1 MTHSKFISLKKAIQ
15 IAILHSKRR
24 KKATKIDLTNSL
36 NYISSKEI
44 RSPINL
50 PELDS
55 AGLDGFIISNK
66 KSAKFPVSSKII
78 ETGKV
83 YKNLNIKYAY
93 RINTGASIPKNFKN
107 FISLEN
113 AFIEKE
119 LLILSKSKISN
130 KDIKKKGEDLKKKQI
145 LIKENQKINFIRL
158 ALLASVGIK
167 KIEIHSPLKVGIVS
181 TGNELINYKKKK
193 KDFQTFDSNK
203 LQIINFLKKYPIS
216 INDLGILKDNYKDVE
231 KFYRT
236 KNSNFDIII
245 SSGGSSFSSGD
256 HTSSYLN
263 KNTKILFLYL
273 RIQPGRPIIFA
284 KYNGQYIF
292 SLPGNPLAVMVN
304 LKLLISKFIDPNN
317 LYSNF
322 KIENF
327 KSGFNAS
334 KKVNITKFIRVIIK
348 GKTIYEHNSE
358 GSAKLISTAQSDGF
372 LIVEEGISRV
382 IKGKSYPVIKFEI

>member
-1 MTHSKFISLKKAIQ
+1 VTHFKLISLKKAIQ
-15 IAILHSKRR
+15 LAILHSNKI
-24 KKATKIDLTNSL
+24 KKSSEIDLADSL
-36 NYISSKEI
+36 NFIASKEI
-44 RSPINL
+44 YSPINL

-66 KSAKFPVSSKII
+66 RSAKFPVSSKII

-93 RINTGASIPKNFKN
+93 RINTGASIPRNFKN

-113 AFIEKE
+113 VFVENE
-119 LLILSKSKISN
+119 HLILSKSKISN

-145 LIKENQKINFIRL
+145 LIKKNQKINFIKL

-167 KIEIHSPLKVGIVS
+167 KIEIHSPLKVGVVS

-203 LQIINFLKKYPIS
+203 LQIMNFLKKYPIS
-216 INDLGILKDNYKDVE
+216 IDDLGILKDNYKDVE
-231 KFYRT
+231 KFYKT
-236 KNSNFDIII
+236 KNFKYDIII

-256 HTSSYLN
+256 HTSSYLI
-263 KNTKILFLYL
+263 KNTKILFQYL

-284 KYNGQYIF
+284 KYRRQYIF

-304 LKLLISKFIDPNN
+304 LKLIISKFFDSNN

-322 KIENF
+322 KFENY
-327 KSGFNAS
+327 KSGFDSN
-334 KKVNITKFIRVIIK
+334 KKVNITKFIRVKIK
-348 GKTIYEHNSE
+348 GNTAYEHNTK
-358 GSAKLISTAQSDGF
+358 GSAKLISSAQSDGF
-372 LIVEEGISRV
+372 MIIEEGTSDV
-382 IKGKSYPVIKFEI
+382 VKGKYYPVIKFEI

>member
-1 MTHSKFISLKKAIQ
+1 MISLKKAIQ
-15 IAILHSKRR
+15 LAILYSNRT
-24 KKATKIDLTNSL
+24 KKTSEIDLADSL
-36 NYISSKEI
+36 NFVSSKEI

-93 RINTGASIPKNFKN
+93 RINTGASIPRNFKN

-145 LIKENQKINFIRL
+145 LIKKNQKINFIKL

-167 KIEIHSPLKVGIVS
+167 KIDIYSPLKVGVIS
-181 TGNELINYKKKK
+181 TGDELIDFKKKK

-216 INDLGILKDNYKDVE
+216 IKDLGILKDTFKDVE
-231 KFYRT
+231 KFYKT
-236 KNSNFDIII
+236 KKSQYDLII

-256 HTSSYLN
+256 HTSSYLT
-263 KNTKILFLYL
+263 KNSKILFQYL

-284 KYNGQYIF
+284 KHYGQYIF

-304 LKLLISKFIDPNN
+304 LKLIISKFLDPND

-322 KIENF
+322 KVENI
-327 KSGFNAS
+327 KSGFTEN
-334 KKVNITKFIRVIIK
+334 KKANITKFIRVKIK
-348 GKTIYEHNSE
+348 DETAFEHNSK
-358 GSAKLISTAQSDGF
+358 GSAKLISAAQSDGF
-372 LIVEEGISRV
+372 LIVEEGLSRV
-382 IKGKSYPVIKFEI
+382 IKGKFYPVIKFEI

>member
-1 MTHSKFISLKKAIQ
+1 MTHSKFISLKKAVQ

-24 KKATKIDLTNSL
+24 KKATKIDLANSL
-36 NYISSKEI
+36 NFISSKEI

-83 YKNLNIKYAY
+83 YKNLNLKYAY
-93 RINTGASIPKNFKN
+93 RINTGASIPRNFKN

-145 LIKENQKINFIRL
+145 LIKENQKINFIKL

-236 KNSNFDIII
+236 KNSNCDIII

-256 HTSSYLN
+256 HTSSYLI
-263 KNTKILFLYL
+263 KNTKILFQYL

-284 KYNGQYIF
+284 KQKRQYIF

-304 LKLLISKFIDPNN
+304 LKLIISKFFDSNN

-322 KIENF
+322 KFEIY
-327 KSGFNAS
+327 KSGFDTN
-334 KKVNITKFIRVIIK
+334 KKVNITKFIRVKIK
-348 GKTIYEHNSE
+348 DKIAYEHNSK
-358 GSAKLISTAQSDGF
+358 GSAKLISTAQSDG
-372 LIVEEGISRV
+372 LMIVEEGISKV
-382 IKGKSYPVIKFEI
+382 VKGKSYPVIKFEI

>member
-1 MTHSKFISLKKAIQ
+1 MTHSKFISLKKAVQ

-145 LIKENQKINFIRL
+145 LIKKNQKINFIKL

-236 KNSNFDIII
+236 KNSNCDIII

-256 HTSSYLN
+256 HTSSYLI
-263 KNTKILFLYL
+263 KNTKILFQYL

-284 KYNGQYIF
+284 KQKRQYIF

-304 LKLLISKFIDPNN
+304 LKLIISKFFDSNN

-322 KIENF
+322 KFEIY
-327 KSGFNAS
+327 KSGFDTN
-334 KKVNITKFIRVIIK
+334 KKVNITKFIRVKIK
-348 GKTIYEHNSE
+348 DKIAYEHNSK
-358 GSAKLISTAQSDGF
+358 GSAKLISTAQSDG
-372 LIVEEGISRV
+372 LMIVEEGISKV
-382 IKGKSYPVIKFEI
+382 VKGKSYPVIKFEI

>member
-1 MTHSKFISLKKAIQ
+1 MTHFKLISLKKAIQ
-15 IAILHSKRR
+15 LAILHSNKI
-24 KKATKIDLTNSL
+24 KKSSEIDLADSL
-36 NYISSKEI
+36 NFIASKEI
-44 RSPINL
+44 YSPIDL

-66 KSAKFPVSSKII
+66 RSAKFPVSSKII

-93 RINTGASIPKNFKN
+93 RINTGASIPRNFKN

-113 AFIEKE
+113 VFVENE
-119 LLILSKSKISN
+119 HLILSKSKISN

-145 LIKENQKINFIRL
+145 LIKKNQKINFIKL

-167 KIEIHSPLKVGIVS
+167 KIEIHSPLKVGVVS

-203 LQIINFLKKYPIS
+203 LQIMNFLKKYPIS
-216 INDLGILKDNYKDVE
+216 IDDLGILKDNYKDVE
-231 KFYRT
+231 KFYKT
-236 KNSNFDIII
+236 KNFKYDIII

-256 HTSSYLN
+256 HTSSYLI
-263 KNTKILFLYL
+263 KNTKILFQYL

-284 KYNGQYIF
+284 KYRRQYIF

-304 LKLLISKFIDPNN
+304 LKLIISKFFDSNN

-322 KIENF
+322 KFENY
-327 KSGFNAS
+327 KSGFDSN
-334 KKVNITKFIRVIIK
+334 KKVNITKFIRVKIK
-348 GKTIYEHNSE
+348 GNTAYEHNTK
-358 GSAKLISTAQSDGF
+358 GSAKLISSAQSDGF
-372 LIVEEGISRV
+372 MIIEEGTSDV
-382 IKGKSYPVIKFEI
+382 VKGKYYPVIKFEI

>member
-15 IAILHSKRR
+15 IAILHSKRP
-24 KKATKIDLTNSL
+24 KKSSKIDLANSL
-36 NYISSKEI
+36 NFISSKEI
-44 RSPINL
+44 RTPINL

-55 AGLDGFIISNK
+55 AGLDGLIISNK
-66 KSAKFPVSSKII
+66 KSTKIPVSSKII
-78 ETGKV
+78 KTGKV
-83 YKNLNIKYAY
+83 YKNLNINYAY
-93 RINTGASIPKNFKN
+93 RINTGASIPDKFIN

-113 AFIEKE
+113 AFVENDY
-119 LLILSKSKISN
+119 LILSKSKISN

-145 LIKENQKINFIRL
+145 LIKKNQKINFIKL
-158 ALLASVGIK
+158 ALLASVGIN
-167 KIEIHSPLKVGIVS
+167 KIDIYSPLKVGVIS
-181 TGNELINYKKKK
+181 TGDELIDYKKKK

-203 LQIINFLKKYPIS
+203 LQIINFLKKYPVS
-216 INDLGILKDNYKDVE
+216 IDDLGILKDSFKDVE
-231 KFYRT
+231 KFYKT
-236 KNSNFDIII
+236 NNSKYDLII

>member
-1 MTHSKFISLKKAIQ
+1 MTHSKFISLKKAVQ

-24 KKATKIDLTNSL
+24 KKSTKIDLANSL
-36 NYISSKEI
+36 NFISCKEI

-93 RINTGASIPKNFKN
+93 RINTGASIPRNFKN

-145 LIKENQKINFIRL
+145 LIKKNQKINFIKL

-236 KNSNFDIII
+236 KNSKYDIII

-256 HTSSYLN
+256 HTSSYLI
-263 KNTKILFLYL
+263 KNTKILFQYL

-284 KYNGQYIF
+284 KQKRQYIF

-304 LKLLISKFIDPNN
+304 LKLIISKFFDSNN

-322 KIENF
+322 KFENY
-327 KSGFNAS
+327 KSGFYMN
-334 KKVNITKFIRVIIK
+334 KKVNITKFIRVKINAKIA
-348 GKTIYEHNSE
+348 YEHKSK
-358 GSAKLISTAQSDGF
+358 GSAKLISTAQSDG
-372 LIVEEGISRV
+372 LMIVEEGISKV
-382 IKGKSYPVIKFEI
+382 VKGKSYPVIKFEI

>member
-1 MTHSKFISLKKAIQ
+1 VTHFKLISLKKAIQ
-15 IAILHSKRR
+15 LAILHSNKI
-24 KKATKIDLTNSL
+24 KKSSEIDLADSL
-36 NYISSKEI
+36 NFIASKEI
-44 RSPINL
+44 YSPINL

-66 KSAKFPVSSKII
+66 RSAKFPVSSKII

-93 RINTGASIPKNFKN
+93 RINTGASIPRNFKN

-113 AFIEKE
+113 VFVENE
-119 LLILSKSKISN
+119 HLILSKSKISN

-145 LIKENQKINFIRL
+145 LIKKNQKINFIKL

-167 KIEIHSPLKVGIVS
+167 KIEIYSPLKVGVVS

-203 LQIINFLKKYPIS
+203 LQIMNFLKKYPIS
-216 INDLGILKDNYKDVE
+216 IDDLGILKDNYKDVE
-231 KFYRT
+231 KFYKT
-236 KNSNFDIII
+236 KNLKYDIII

-256 HTSSYLN
+256 HTSSYLI
-263 KNTKILFLYL
+263 KNTKILFQYL

-284 KYNGQYIF
+284 KHRRQYIF

-304 LKLLISKFIDPNN
+304 LKLIISKFFDSNN

-322 KIENF
+322 KFENY
-327 KSGFNAS
+327 KSGFDSN
-334 KKVNITKFIRVIIK
+334 KKVNITKFIRVKIK
-348 GKTIYEHNSE
+348 GNTAYEHNTK
-358 GSAKLISTAQSDGF
+358 GSAKLISSAQSDGF
-372 LIVEEGISRV
+372 MIIEEGTSDV
-382 IKGKSYPVIKFEI
+382 VKGKYYPVIKFEI

>member
-1 MTHSKFISLKKAIQ
+1 MTHSKFISLKKAVQ

-24 KKATKIDLTNSL
+24 KKATKIDLANSL

-78 ETGKV
+78 KTGKV

-93 RINTGASIPKNFKN
+93 RINTGASIPRNFKN

-145 LIKENQKINFIRL
+145 LIKKNQKINFIKL

-193 KDFQTFDSNK
+193 KR
-203 LQIINFLKKYPIS
+203 L
-216 INDLGILKDNYKDVE
+216 
-231 KFYRT
+231 
-236 KNSNFDIII
+236 SNF
-245 SSGGSSFSSGD
+245 
-256 HTSSYLN
+256 
-263 KNTKILFLYL
+263 
-273 RIQPGRPIIFA
+273 
-284 KYNGQYIF
+284 
-292 SLPGNPLAVMVN
+292 
-304 LKLLISKFIDPNN
+304 
-317 LYSNF
+317 
-322 KIENF
+322 
-327 KSGFNAS
+327 
-334 KKVNITKFIRVIIK
+334 
-348 GKTIYEHNSE
+348 
-358 GSAKLISTAQSDGF
+358 
-372 LIVEEGISRV
+372 
-382 IKGKSYPVIKFEI
+382 

>member
-1 MTHSKFISLKKAIQ
+1 MTHFKLISLKKAIQ
-15 IAILHSKRR
+15 LAILHSNRT
-24 KKATKIDLTNSL
+24 KKTSEIDLADSL
-36 NYISSKEI
+36 NFVSSKEI

-66 KSAKFPVSSKII
+66 KSSKFPVSLKII

-93 RINTGASIPKNFKN
+93 RINTGASIPRNFKN

-113 AFIEKE
+113 AFIENE
-119 LLILSKSKISN
+119 YLILSKSKISN

-145 LIKENQKINFIRL
+145 LIKKNQKINFIKL

-167 KIEIHSPLKVGIVS
+167 KTHIYSPLKVGVIS
-181 TGNELINYKKKK
+181 TGNELIDYKKEK

-203 LQIINFLKKYPIS
+203 LQIINFLKKYPIQ
-216 INDLGILKDNYKDVE
+216 IEDLGILKDNFKDVE

-236 KNSNFDIII
+236 KNSKYDLII

-256 HTSSYLN
+256 HTSSYLI
-263 KNTKILFLYL
+263 KNTKILFQYL

-284 KYNGQYIF
+284 KQKRQYIF

-304 LKLLISKFIDPNN
+304 LKLIISKFIDPNN
-317 LYSNF
+317 LYTNF
-322 KIENF
+322 KFENF
-327 KSGFNAS
+327 KSGFNTN
-334 KKVNITKFIRVIIK
+334 KKFNITKFIRVKIK
-348 GKTIYEHNSE
+348 DKTAYEHNSR

-372 LIVEEGISRV
+372 MIVEEGISKV
-382 IKGKSYPVIKFEI
+382 VKGRSYPVIKFEI

>member
-1 MTHSKFISLKKAIQ
+1 VTRSKFISLKKAIQ
-15 IAILHSKRR
+15 IAISHSKRT
-24 KKATKIDLTNSL
+24 KKSSKIDLAKSL
-36 NYISSKEI
+36 NFISSKEI
-44 RSPINL
+44 RSPMNL

-66 KSAKFPVSSKII
+66 KFSKIPVSSKII

-83 YKNLNIKYAY
+83 YKNLSINYTY
-93 RINTGASIPKNFKN
+93 RINTGASIPDKFKN

-113 AFIEKE
+113 AFIENNS
-119 LLILSKSKISN
+119 LILSKSKISD
-130 KDIKKKGEDLKKKQI
+130 KDIKKKAEDLKKNQI
-145 LIKENQKINFIRL
+145 LIKKNQKINFIKL
-158 ALLASVGIK
+158 ALLGSVGIK
-167 KIEIHSPLKVGIVS
+167 KIDICRPLKVGVIS
-181 TGNELINYKKKK
+181 TGNELIDYKKKK

-203 LQIINFLKKYPIS
+203 LQIINFLRKYPIS
-216 INDLGILKDNYKDVE
+216 INDLGILKDNFKDVE
-231 KFYRT
+231 KFYKT
-236 KNSNFDIII
+236 KNSQYDLII

-256 HTSSYLN
+256 HTSSYLT
-263 KNTKILFLYL
+263 KNSKILFQYL

-284 KYNGQYIF
+284 KRNGQYIF

-304 LKLLISKFIDPNN
+304 LKLIISKFLDPNN

-327 KSGFNAS
+327 KSGFNEN
-334 KKVNITKFIRVIIK
+334 KKVNITKFIRVKIK
-348 GKTIYEHNSE
+348 GKTAFEHNSK

-372 LIVEEGISRV
+372 LIVEEGLSRV

>member
-1 MTHSKFISLKKAIQ
+1 MTHFKLISLKKAIQ
-15 IAILHSKRR
+15 LAILHSNRT
-24 KKATKIDLTNSL
+24 KKSSEIDLAESL
-36 NYISSKEI
+36 NFISSKEI

-66 KSAKFPVSSKII
+66 KSAKFPVSLKII
-78 ETGKV
+78 ETGKF

-93 RINTGASIPKNFKN
+93 RVNTGAIIPRNFKN

-113 AFIEKE
+113 AFIENE
-119 LLILSKSKISN
+119 YLILSKSKISN

-145 LIKENQKINFIRL
+145 LIKKNQKINFIKL
-158 ALLASVGIK
+158 ALLASVGVK
-167 KIEIHSPLKVGIVS
+167 KIKIHSPLKVGVVS

-216 INDLGILKDNYKDVE
+216 TNDLGILKDNYYDVE
-231 KFYRT
+231 KFYKT
-236 KNSNFDIII
+236 NNSKYDIII

-256 HTSSYLN
+256 HTSSYLI
-263 KNTKILFLYL
+263 KNTKILYQYL

-284 KYNGQYIF
+284 KQKKQYIF

-304 LKLLISKFIDPNN
+304 LKLIISKFFDSNN

-322 KIENF
+322 KFENC
-327 KSGFNAS
+327 KSGFDAN
-334 KKVNITKFIRVIIK
+334 KKVNITKFIRVKIK
-348 GKTIYEHNSE
+348 GKIAYEHKTK
-358 GSAKLISTAQSDGF
+358 GSAKLISSAQSYG
-372 LIVEEGISRV
+372 LMIIEEGTSNV
-382 IKGKSYPVIKFEI
+382 VKGKSYPVIKFEI

>member
-1 MTHSKFISLKKAIQ
+1 MTHFKFISLKKAIQ
-15 IAILHSKRR
+15 IAILHSNRTKNS
-24 KKATKIDLTNSL
+24 TKIYLANSL
-36 NYISSKEI
+36 NCMSSKEI

-66 KSAKFPVSSKII
+66 KSTKFFISSKII

-93 RINTGASIPKNFKN
+93 RINTGASIPNNFKN

-113 AFIEKE
+113 AFIENNY
-119 LLILSKSKISN
+119 LILSKSKISN

-145 LIKENQKINFIRL
+145 LIKKNQKINFIKL

-167 KIEIHSPLKVGIVS
+167 KIDVYSPLKVGVVS
-181 TGNELINYKKKK
+181 TGDELIEYKKKK
-193 KDFQTFDSNK
+193 KEFQTFDSNK

-216 INDLGILKDNYKDVE
+216 LYDLGILKDNYKDVK
-231 KFYRT
+231 KFYGSKNT
-236 KNSNFDIII
+236 KYDLII

-256 HTSSYLN
+256 HTSSYLT
-263 KNTKILFLYL
+263 KNTKILFQYL

-284 KYNGQYIF
+284 KQRKQYIF

-304 LKLLISKFIDPNN
+304 LKLIISKFFDPNN

-322 KIENF
+322 KFENY
-327 KSGFNAS
+327 KSGFDAN
-334 KKVNITKFIRVIIK
+334 KKVNITKFIRVKIK
-348 GKTIYEHNSE
+348 DEIAYEHNSK
-358 GSAKLISTAQSDGF
+358 GSAKLISSAQSDGF
-372 LIVEEGISRV
+372 MIIEEGTSNIV
-382 IKGKSYPVIKFEI
+382 KGKSYPVIKFEI

>member
-1 MTHSKFISLKKAIQ
+1 MTHSNFISLKKAIQ
-15 IAILHSKRR
+15 IAILHSKRP
-24 KKATKIDLTNSL
+24 KKSSKIDLANSL
-36 NYISSKEI
+36 NFISSKEI
-44 RSPINL
+44 RTPINL

-55 AGLDGFIISNK
+55 AGLDGLIISNK
-66 KSAKFPVSSKII
+66 KSTKIPVSSKII
-78 ETGKV
+78 KTGKV
-83 YKNLNIKYAY
+83 YKNLNINYAY
-93 RINTGASIPKNFKN
+93 RINTGASIPDKFTN

-113 AFIEKE
+113 AFVENDY
-119 LLILSKSKISN
+119 LILSKSKISN

-145 LIKENQKINFIRL
+145 LIKKNQKINFIKL

-167 KIEIHSPLKVGIVS
+167 KIDIYSPLKVGVIS
-181 TGNELINYKKKK
+181 TGDELIDYKKKK
-193 KDFQTFDSNK
+193 KDYQTFDSNK
-203 LQIINFLKKYPIS
+203 LQIINFLKKYPVS
-216 INDLGILKDNYKDVE
+216 IDDLGILKDSFKDVE
-231 KFYRT
+231 KFYKT
-236 KNSNFDIII
+236 NNSKYDLII

-348 GKTIYEHNSE
+348 GKTIYEHNSK

>member
-1 MTHSKFISLKKAIQ
+1 MTHFKFISLKKAIQ
-15 IAILHSKRR
+15 IAILQSNR
-24 KKATKIDLTNSL
+24 KKKSSEIDLANSL
-36 NYISSKEI
+36 NFISSKEI

-55 AGLDGFIISNK
+55 AGLDGLIISNK
-66 KSAKFPVSSKII
+66 KSAKFAVSSKII

-93 RINTGASIPKNFKN
+93 RINTGAIIPNKFKN

-113 AFIEKE
+113 AFIENNC
-119 LLILSKSKISN
+119 LILSKSKISD

-145 LIKENQKINFIRL
+145 LIKKNQKINFIKL

-167 KIEIHSPLKVGIVS
+167 KIDIYSPLKVGVVS
-181 TGNELINYKKKK
+181 TGDELIDYKKKK

-216 INDLGILKDNYKDVE
+216 IDDLGILKDSYKDVK
-231 KFYRT
+231 KFYRS
-236 KNSNFDIII
+236 KNSKYDLII

-256 HTSSYLN
+256 HTSSYLI
-263 KNTKILFLYL
+263 KNTKILFQYL

-284 KYNGQYIF
+284 KQRRQYIF

-304 LKLLISKFIDPNN
+304 LKLIISKFFDPNN

-322 KIENF
+322 RFENY
-327 KSGFNAS
+327 KSGFDTN
-334 KKVNITKFIRVIIK
+334 KKVNITKFIRVKIK
-348 GKTIYEHNSE
+348 GKTAYQHNTK
-358 GSAKLISTAQSDGF
+358 GSAKLISSAQSDGF
-372 LIVEEGISRV
+372 MIVEEGTSNV
-382 IKGKSYPVIKFEI
+382 VKGKSYPVIKFEI

>member
-1 MTHSKFISLKKAIQ
+1 VTHSKFISLKKAVQ

-24 KKATKIDLTNSL
+24 KKATKIDLANSL
-36 NYISSKEI
+36 NFISSKEI

-66 KSAKFPVSSKII
+66 KSARFPVSSKII

-93 RINTGASIPKNFKN
+93 RINTGASIPRNFKN

-145 LIKENQKINFIRL
+145 LIKKNQKINFIKL

-236 KNSNFDIII
+236 KNSNCDIII

-256 HTSSYLN
+256 HTSSYLI
-263 KNTKILFLYL
+263 KNTKILFQYL

-284 KYNGQYIF
+284 KQKRQYIF

-304 LKLLISKFIDPNN
+304 LKLIISKFFDSNN

-322 KIENF
+322 KFEIY
-327 KSGFNAS
+327 KSGFDTN
-334 KKVNITKFIRVIIK
+334 KKVNITKFIRVKIK
-348 GKTIYEHNSE
+348 GKTAYEHNSK
-358 GSAKLISTAQSDGF
+358 GSAKLISTAQSDG
-372 LIVEEGISRV
+372 LMIVEEGISKV
-382 IKGKSYPVIKFEI
+382 VKGKSYPVIKFEI

>member
-1 MTHSKFISLKKAIQ
+1 MTHSKFISLKKAVQ

-24 KKATKIDLTNSL
+24 KKATKIDLANSL

-93 RINTGASIPKNFKN
+93 RINTGASIPRNFKN

-145 LIKENQKINFIRL
+145 LIKENQKINFIKL

-236 KNSNFDIII
+236 KNSSYDIII

-256 HTSSYLN
+256 HTSSYLI
-263 KNTKILFLYL
+263 KNTKILFQYL

-284 KYNGQYIF
+284 KQKRQFIF

-304 LKLLISKFIDPNN
+304 LKLIISKFFDSNN

-322 KIENF
+322 KFENY
-327 KSGFNAS
+327 KSGFDTN
-334 KKVNITKFIRVIIK
+334 KKVNITKFIRVKIK
-348 GKTIYEHNSE
+348 DKIAYEHNSK
-358 GSAKLISTAQSDGF
+358 GSAKLISTAQSDG
-372 LIVEEGISRV
+372 LMIVEEGISKV
-382 IKGKSYPVIKFEI
+382 VKGKSYPVIKFEI

>member
-15 IAILHSKRR
+15 IAILHSKRS
-24 KKATKIDLTNSL
+24 KKSSKIDLANSL
-36 NYISSKEI
+36 NFISSKEI
-44 RSPINL
+44 RTPINL

-55 AGLDGFIISNK
+55 AGLDGLIISNK
-66 KSAKFPVSSKII
+66 KSTKIPVSSKII
-78 ETGKV
+78 KTGKV
-83 YKNLNIKYAY
+83 YKNLNINYAY
-93 RINTGASIPKNFKN
+93 RINTGASIPDKFIN

-113 AFIEKE
+113 AFVENDY
-119 LLILSKSKISN
+119 LILSKSKISN

-145 LIKENQKINFIRL
+145 LIKKNQKINFIKL

-167 KIEIHSPLKVGIVS
+167 KIDIYSPLKVGVIS
-181 TGNELINYKKKK
+181 TGDELIDYKKKK
-193 KDFQTFDSNK
+193 KDYQTFDSNK

-216 INDLGILKDNYKDVE
+216 IDDLGILKDSFKDVE
-231 KFYRT
+231 KFYKT
-236 KNSNFDIII
+236 NNSKYDLII

>member
-1 MTHSKFISLKKAIQ
+1 MTHFKLISLKKAIQ
-15 IAILHSKRR
+15 LAILHSNRT
-24 KKATKIDLTNSL
+24 KKTSEIDLADSL
-36 NYISSKEI
+36 NFVSSKEI

-66 KSAKFPVSSKII
+66 KSSKFPVSLKII

-93 RINTGASIPKNFKN
+93 RINTGASIPRNFKN

-113 AFIEKE
+113 AFIENE
-119 LLILSKSKISN
+119 YLILSKSKISN

-145 LIKENQKINFIRL
+145 LIKKNQKINFIKL
-158 ALLASVGIK
+158 ALLASVGVK
-167 KIEIHSPLKVGIVS
+167 KIHIYSPLKVGVIS
-181 TGNELINYKKKK
+181 TGNELIDYKKKK

-203 LQIINFLKKYPIS
+203 LQIINFLKKYPVQIE
-216 INDLGILKDNYKDVE
+216 DLGILKDNFKDVE

-236 KNSNFDIII
+236 KNSKYDLII

-256 HTSSYLN
+256 HTSSYLI
-263 KNTKILFLYL
+263 KNTKILFQYL

-284 KYNGQYIF
+284 KQKRQYIF

-304 LKLLISKFIDPNN
+304 LKLIISKFIDPNN
-317 LYSNF
+317 LYTNF
-322 KIENF
+322 KFENF
-327 KSGFNAS
+327 KSGFNTN
-334 KKVNITKFIRVIIK
+334 KKFNITKFIRVKIK
-348 GKTIYEHNSE
+348 DKTAYEHNSR

-372 LIVEEGISRV
+372 MIVEEGISKV
-382 IKGKSYPVIKFEI
+382 VKGRSYPVIKFEI